1 MARLFVMLFLVFAT
15 TASKLPVGTIQE
27 LPEFYHCTC
36 DSATYCLNDSDVMK
50 LHMWYDSI
58 QHSLGRK

>member
-1 MARLFVMLFLVFAT
+1 VVRLLIILFLILAT
-15 TASKLPVGTIQE
+15 TASKLPVDIIQE
-27 LPEFYHCTC
+27 LPEFNHCTC
-36 DSATYCLNDSDVMK
+36 DSATYCLDDSDVMK